1 MTLEAGAVEMAEF
14 AEYLQAH
21 VGQLVVDETGLEGRF
36 DIRVTFKP
44 DPALSLLPPFP
55 GGQSGEGPSL
65 FVALQ
70 ELGLTLVSRRGAVEV
85 LVVDQIEPLTPN

>member
-14 AEYLQAH
+14 AEYLQAD

-36 DIRVTFKP
+36 DFRVTFKP